1 MYYDSD
7 IFAAQNI
14 QQLRRIILIWVAI
27 QVSLIAAVS
36 GQDDSSAVQ
45 PPAAYAPDS
54 LAPKPVREKTIPV
67 KQVKPEPVYTD
78 TVPQPAKNVPASLGP
93 YGNALLPYIAGHP
106 YYSVS
111 SDVIFMPSKW
121 HTPERKDELFY
132 IFCGVIFFLGI
143 LRVGFPKYFQDIFN
157 VFWRSAF
164 RQKQIRDQLQQAGM
178 TTLLFNIFFVFSAS
192 LFSYLVIVYTTSYKM
207 QPWLLFTICFF
218 SIAVI
223 YIGKYFILKL
233 TGWMF
238 GQQAVADSYIF
249 IVFLVNKIV
258 SIVLIP
264 LMLILAFGD
273 PVFQQV
279 AFTVSIVLL
288 CTLLIYRFI
297 LSFTGLHSNELRI
310 SPLHLVLYVCGF
322 EIIPVLVIY
331 KLLLHLFA
339 RSS

>member
-1 MYYDSD
+1 M
-7 IFAAQNI
+7 
-14 QQLRRIILIWVAI
+14 RRIIFIWIAI
-27 QVSLIAAVS
+27 QVILTAAVY
-36 GQDDSSAVQ
+36 GQDDSSRAKPPTVQ
-45 PPAAYAPDS
+45 APEVQDS
-54 LAPKPVREKTIPV
+54 LTPKPVRKKAIPV
-67 KQVKPEPVYTD
+67 KQAKQEPVQVHINIDSVAELT
-78 TVPQPAKNVPASLGP
+78 PNIPSAQAL
-93 YGNALLPYIAGHP
+93 YGNAMLPFITGHP

-111 SDVIFMPSKW
+111 NNVVYMPSKW
-121 HTPERKDELFY
+121 HTPESKDELFY
-132 IFCGVIFFLGI
+132 IFCATLFFLGV

-178 TTLLFNIFFVFSAS
+178 TTLLFNIFFAFSAA
-192 LFSYLVIVYTTSYKM
+192 LFSYLVIEYTTSYSL

-218 SIAVI
+218 SIAII

-238 GQQAVADSYIF
+238 DQQTAADSYIF
-249 IVFLVNKIV
+249 IVFLINKIV
-258 SIVLIP
+258 SILLIP

-273 PVFQQV
+273 AVLQQV

-288 CTLLIYRFI
+288 SSLLIYRFI
-297 LSFTGLHSNELRI
+297 LAFAGFRNELRI
-310 SPLHLVLYVCGF
+310 SLVHLVLYVCGF

-331 KLLLHLFA
+331 KLLLHLFV